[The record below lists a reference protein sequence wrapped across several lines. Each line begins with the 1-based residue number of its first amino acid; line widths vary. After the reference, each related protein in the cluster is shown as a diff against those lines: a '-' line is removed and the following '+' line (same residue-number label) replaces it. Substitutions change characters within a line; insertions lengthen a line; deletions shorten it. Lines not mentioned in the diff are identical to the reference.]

1 MDYTTRELTKEEG
14 DELTKDM
21 NALLE
26 KHGAEVGVVASL
38 QFLKREEVKQEFIV
52 NPNGDSTT
60 EEDTHPNEAR

>member
-38 QFLKREEVKQEFIV
+38 QFLKREEIK
-52 NPNGDSTT
+52 NGDQNTNTTT
-60 EEDTHPNEAR
+60 EEGS